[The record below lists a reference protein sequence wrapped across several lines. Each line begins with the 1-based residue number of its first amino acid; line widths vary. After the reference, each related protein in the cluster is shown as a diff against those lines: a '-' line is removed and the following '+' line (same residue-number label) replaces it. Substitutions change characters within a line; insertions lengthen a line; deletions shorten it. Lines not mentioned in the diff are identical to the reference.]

1 MKLHT
6 DREMFSNA
14 IQATSQMLGMA
25 PEFVEKDYWIC
36 QILQQLSR
44 HPQRERIV
52 WKGGTSLSK
61 AYGLIKRFSSDVDFA
76 VLLEGLSQNQQKKLV
91 ARIGKDT
98 TADMEELDMP
108 EVTIKNNRFR
118 KTYHGYSSVLNSRKE
133 SLNFLGNHVIIEIN
147 TYSNPYPYVRRS
159 IKPFI
164 SEMME
169 QRGLDSMIEE
179 LDMKPFELNVLD
191 KRRTL
196 CEKVVSLIR
205 FSFEDDAI
213 AGVASKIRHFYDLY
227 YLMRDMECAEYY
239 KTCFAKDLIA
249 LIAHD
254 KDEFDRPPKW
264 KEADILTSPLFIDFG
279 LLWKKVS
286 GIYNTEIGAL
296 SYGTIP
302 TSDEILESLS
312 RLFNEVKKIIKQ

>member
-91 ARIGKDT
+91 TRIGKDA

-118 KTYHGYSSVLNSRKE
+118 KTYHGNSSVLNSRKE
-133 SLNFLGNHVIIEIN
+133 SLNFLGNHVIIEIISTSK
-147 TYSNPYPYVRRS
+147 TYRPLTALFTKKPQT
-159 IKPFI
+159 IK
-164 SEMME
+164 
-169 QRGLDSMIEE
+169 
-179 LDMKPFELNVLD
+179 
-191 KRRTL
+191 
-196 CEKVVSLIR
+196 
-205 FSFEDDAI
+205 
-213 AGVASKIRHFYDLY
+213 
-227 YLMRDMECAEYY
+227 
-239 KTCFAKDLIA
+239 
-249 LIAHD
+249 
-254 KDEFDRPPKW
+254 
-264 KEADILTSPLFIDFG
+264 
-279 LLWKKVS
+279 
-286 GIYNTEIGAL
+286 
-296 SYGTIP
+296 
-302 TSDEILESLS
+302 
-312 RLFNEVKKIIKQ
+312 